1 MAFNLA
7 DVLGSA
13 AAEYQDNTLVNL
25 DLSLIDEDERNFY
38 AMTGIDDL
46 AASIELMGLMDA
58 IRVRRGENGRYIV
71 VSGHRRRAA
80 CLKLRDEGKD
90 KFKTVP
96 CIIESSGSEAMQE
109 LRLIFANSATR
120 VISGPDMQKQ
130 AERVT
135 ELLYKLKEEGV
146 EFPGRMSNH
155 VAQACQIST
164 SRLKRLNA
172 IKNNLIAEFYSC
184 FQQGTLN
191 ETAAYALSKMS
202 PELQNSMAAKQK
214 IMNLAQKKDGI
225 SGMRVDDAI
234 RRRAEYEAEHNCT
247 QDKGVVC
254 GHHIDRYAATI
265 CNDSWKSCPGGCCC
279 CCEYAASCAYPC
291 IHAKKQLAEKKAQ
304 DKAERE
310 AAKNERI
317 HEENFKQGLRRLRHI
332 TQVCLL
338 SELCDRAGLPDE
350 EDIAVQSWS
359 TVTAGAVRKLA
370 AEGLPS
376 DYYAYYDDYH
386 VLNIDLYDLEKLA
399 DKLQCTV
406 GELAG
411 EESVKESTV
420 DTPSKWQK
428 CEDFSGVEGWY
439 LMRHKNGIPEAFYYR
454 GDGRFYW
461 DRDDEW
467 GSELNEFTGWAKCP
481 ED

>member
-25 DLSLIDEDERNFY
+25 DLSIIDEDERNFY
-38 AMTGIDDL
+38 ELSNIDDL
-46 AASIELMGLMDA
+46 AANIELVGLMDP

-80 CLKLRDEGKD
+80 CMKLRDEGND

-96 CIIESSGSEAMQE
+96 CIIESAGSEAMQE
-109 LRLIFANSATR
+109 LRLIFANNATR

-135 ELLYKLKEEGV
+135 ELLYRLKEEGV

-172 IKNNLIAEFYSC
+172 IKNNLSAAFYSY
-184 FQQGTLN
+184 FQTGTLN
-191 ETAAYALSKMS
+191 ETAAYAISRLPCDIQEEIARK
-202 PELQNSMAAKQK
+202 PKV
-214 IMNLAQKKDGI
+214 INLAQKKDGI
-225 SGMRVDDAI
+225 SGMKVDEAI
-234 RRRAEYEAEHNCT
+234 RRGAEYEAEHKCT
-247 QDKGVVC
+247 QDKRVVC

-265 CNDSWKSCPGGCCC
+265 CNDSWRSCPGGCCC
-279 CCEYAASCAYPC
+279 NCEYAASCAYPC
-291 IHAKKQLAEKKAQ
+291 SYAKKQIAEKKAQ
-304 DKAERE
+304 DKLERE
-310 AAKNERI
+310 AAKAELIQQESFGQGMRRI
-317 HEENFKQGLRRLRHI
+317 RHFS
-332 TQVCLL
+332 QVCRLA
-338 SELCDRAGLPDE
+338 ELCDRAGIPDDE
-350 EDIAVQSWS
+350 NIGVERWS
-359 TVTAGAVRKLA
+359 SVTAGAVRQLA

-376 DYYAYYDDYH
+376 DYCAYEDDYRA
-386 VLNIDLYDLEKLA
+386 LSLDLYDLEKLA
-399 DKLQCTV
+399 EKLQCTV

-411 EESVKESTV
+411 EEPVKESAV
-420 DTPSKWQK
+420 DTKNKWQAT
-428 CEDFSGVEGWY
+428 EDFPGVEGWY
-439 LMRHKNGIPEAFYYR
+439 LMRNKHGMEVYYYH
-454 GDGRFYW
+454 DGKFYW
-461 DRDDEW
+461 DLEDDKF
-467 GSELNEFTGWAKCP
+467 GVPLSDFIGWAKCP